1 MIMMLALTLL
11 ALPFALTAATV
22 GRRRWIRKR
31 GVSRVRAELDAF
43 HAELARQGLS
53 HFSGR

>member
-1 MIMMLALTLL
+1 MTIALVLTVL
-11 ALPFALTAATV
+11 ALPFALTAANV
-22 GRRRWIRKR
+22 GRRRWIRKK
-31 GVSRVRAELDAF
+31 GVARVRAELVGF

>member
-1 MIMMLALTLL
+1 MITMLVLTLL
-11 ALPFALTAATV
+11 ALPFALTAANV

-31 GVSRVRAELDAF
+31 GVARVRAELRGF

>member
-1 MIMMLALTLL
+1 MLTMLFLTLL
-11 ALPFALTAATV
+11 ALPFALTAANV

-31 GVSRVRAELDAF
+31 GVARVRAGLDTF
-43 HAELARQGLS
+43 HAELARCGLS

>member
-1 MIMMLALTLL
+1 MMMMLALTLL
-11 ALPFALTAATV
+11 ALPFALTAANV

-31 GVSRVRAELDAF
+31 GVARVRAELCGF

>member
-1 MIMMLALTLL
+1 MMMMLALTLL
-11 ALPFALTAATV
+11 ALPFALTAANV

-43 HAELARQGLS
+43 HAELARAGLS

>member
-11 ALPFALTAATV
+11 ALPFALTAANV

-43 HAELARQGLS
+43 HAELARAGLS

>member
-1 MIMMLALTLL
+1 MITMLFLTLL
-11 ALPFALTAATV
+11 ALPFALTAANV

-31 GVSRVRAELDAF
+31 GVARVRAELDAF
-43 HAELARQGLS
+43 QTELARQGLS

>member
-1 MIMMLALTLL
+1 MIMMLVLTVL
-11 ALPFALTAATV
+11 ALPFALTAANV

-31 GVSRVRAELDAF
+31 GVARVRAGLATF
-43 HAELARQGLS
+43 HDELARHGLS

>member
-1 MIMMLALTLL
+1 MTIAIVLTLL
-11 ALPFALTAATV
+11 ALPFALTAANV

-31 GVSRVRAELDAF
+31 GVARVRAELDGF
-43 HAELARQGLS
+43 HAELARHGLS